1 MSLVALTAIVG
12 FALCNA
18 TSNTARA
25 ESEIVHPEIETSQP
39 ILFGGDDATC
49 WPKGQVEVW
58 VLRGRC
64 YIQQGST
71 ATEAQEAVLWVR
83 RGDDAEKRPTTVI
96 AYLEGDVRIVD
107 GRQASGYEMRDRS
120 WLGDFTSTAPLQI
133 RTPQPKSA
141 PDVLPQVFV
150 NAQARRDLLQQ
161 PIMQVQHTTPAS
173 PYAAPVV
180 TGVPPVGAPRPVAA
194 APMAPVAAPSTS
206 TPPTALVA
214 QVPAYSS
221 QPGAIAPAPTTTPSY
236 TVQPGFP
243 ITPSPAPSPSF
254 TLPSGTLPSVA
265 QPNIVGPGGPNAFAV
280 EAAPPGRRL
289 RAFSRSSVKVQ
300 VKWIPNPNNPQEWV
314 GVISPGVNLIIDGLP
329 GLGAGQL
336 DISTDRMVVW
346 TSGTEE
352 PDLSGSRSQ
361 GLERPLQL
369 YLEGN
374 VVFREG
380 DRTIF
385 ADRMYYDVN
394 NRVGTI
400 LNAEVLAPQ
409 VNRRDPSMLG
419 GVARLKADVIRQL
432 GENRFIA
439 NNVTVTTSRMSNPR
453 YRLQTSELSFN
464 DDQRPVFDPAT
475 GLPVIDPATGEQ
487 VVEHDRLAT
496 SKNNTVFIGPVP
508 VFYWPRFSSDLNSSN
523 FYIRNVRYSTD
534 RIFGNVIKTD
544 FDMFQILGLKNK
556 PKGHD
561 WILSLDYLS
570 DRGPAAGTTYTY
582 AGDNFLGLA
591 PGRYQGLF
599 DAYAIND
606 TGFDNLGSDRSH
618 LQPEHEFR
626 HRILQRHRQQL
637 PDGFQLTGEL
647 GWISDRNFL
656 EQYYELEWDTFKD
669 QNTGLELKRIVDNQS
684 YSLSA
689 DVRLNMFFTETNQLP
704 RFDHYLLGQNLAGNA
719 LTYYEHSSAE
729 YAQLRVTSFPRD
741 PQDLAHFQLLPWEVT
756 SSGERLI
763 TAHEIDLPFTLGPGR
778 VVPYVSGQAG
788 HWGQVIDG
796 NDQQRLYGQT
806 GVRASLP
813 FWSVNPD
820 IKSELFNINGIAHK
834 VVFDVDA
841 SVAGANRSLNE
852 FPLYDNL
859 DDNAQ
864 ELFRRR
870 FADNTFGG
878 TTPIRFDERYYAL
891 RSGMA
896 SNVTGA
902 SAEIADDLAAVRMG
916 LRQRWQTKRGP
927 ANKQRII
934 DYITLD
940 TEAVYF
946 PRADRDNF
954 GQHFGLAKYDF
965 KWFIGDRLAL
975 LSDGGFDFFDQGQQT
990 VSAGIMLTRPTNG
1003 NLYLGYRSLNG
1014 PFQAQLAILSAS
1026 YRLSPKWLGNAAFSY
1041 NFTQNG
1047 QVGNSFSLLR
1057 VGESFLVG
1065 FNFSYD
1071 AYKNNVTGMFVI
1083 EPRFLAGLSRTAMQ
1097 GASLPPVG
1105 AYGLE

>member
-1 MSLVALTAIVG
+1 
-12 FALCNA
+12 
-18 TSNTARA
+18 
-25 ESEIVHPEIETSQP
+25 
-39 ILFGGDDATC
+39 
-49 WPKGQVEVW
+49 
-58 VLRGRC
+58 
-64 YIQQGST
+64 
-71 ATEAQEAVLWVR
+71 
-83 RGDDAEKRPTTVI
+83 
-96 AYLEGDVRIVD
+96 
-107 GRQASGYEMRDRS
+107 
-120 WLGDFTSTAPLQI
+120 
-133 RTPQPKSA
+133 
-141 PDVLPQVFV
+141 
-150 NAQARRDLLQQ
+150 
-161 PIMQVQHTTPAS
+161 
-173 PYAAPVV
+173 
-180 TGVPPVGAPRPVAA
+180 
-194 APMAPVAAPSTS
+194 
-206 TPPTALVA
+206 
-214 QVPAYSS
+214 
-221 QPGAIAPAPTTTPSY
+221 
-236 TVQPGFP
+236 
-243 ITPSPAPSPSF
+243 
-254 TLPSGTLPSVA
+254 
-265 QPNIVGPGGPNAFAV
+265 
-280 EAAPPGRRL
+280 
-289 RAFSRSSVKVQ
+289 
-300 VKWIPNPNNPQEWV
+300 
-314 GVISPGVNLIIDGLP
+314 
-329 GLGAGQL
+329 
-336 DISTDRMVVW
+336 MVVW
-346 TSGTEE
+346 TSGTDE

-361 GLERPLQL
+361 GLDRPLQL

-409 VNRRDPSMLG
+409 VNPRDPSMLG

-432 GENRFIA
+432 GENRFVA

-453 YRLQTSELSFN
+453 YRLQTSELTFN

-496 SKNNTVFIGPVP
+496 STNNSVFIGPVP

-523 FYIRNVRYSTD
+523 FYIRNVRFSSD
-534 RIFGNVIKTD
+534 RIFGTVINTD
-544 FDMFQILGLKNK
+544 WDMFQLLGWKNK

-561 WILSLDYLS
+561 WIFSADYLS

-599 DAYAIND
+599 DVWAVND

-626 HRILQRHRQQL
+626 HRILQRHRPQL
-637 PDGFQLTGEL
+637 PDGFQLTAEL
-647 GWISDRNFL
+647 GWIGDRNFL
-656 EQYYELEWDTFKD
+656 EQYYEMEWDTFKD
-669 QNTGLELKRIVDNQS
+669 QNTGVELKRIVDNRS

-689 DVRLNMFFTETNQLP
+689 DFRLNMFFTETNQLP

-729 YAQLRVTSFPRD
+729 YAQLRIASYPRD
-741 PQDLAHFQLLPWEVT
+741 PQDLAKFQLMPWEVT
-756 SSGERLI
+756 SSGERLV
-763 TAHEIDLPFTLGPGR
+763 TSHEIDLPFTLGPGR
-778 VVPYVSGQAG
+778 VVPYVLGQAG
-788 HWGQVIDG
+788 HWGEVIDG
-796 NDQQRLYGQT
+796 DDQQRLYGQA
-806 GVRASLP
+806 GIRASLP

-820 IKSELFNINGIAHK
+820 IKSELLNVDGIAHK
-834 VVFDVDA
+834 VVLDVDA
-841 SVAGANRSLNE
+841 SVAGANRELNE
-852 FPLYDNL
+852 FPLYDNI

-864 ELFRRR
+864 EAFRRR

-891 RSGMA
+891 RSGLA
-896 SNVTGA
+896 SNVSSA

-954 GQHFGLAKYDF
+954 GEHFGLAKYDF
-965 KWFIGDRLAL
+965 KWFIGDRLAF
-975 LSDGGFDFFDQGQQT
+975 LSDGGFDFFDQGQST

-1014 PFQAQLAILSAS
+1014 PFQGQLAIMSAS

-1041 NFTQNG
+1041 NFTQGG

-1065 FNFSYD
+1065 LNFSYD
-1071 AYKNNVTGMFVI
+1071 AYKDNVTGMFVI
-1083 EPRFLAGLSRTAMQ
+1083 EPRFLAGLSRAGMQ
-1097 GASLPPVG
+1097 GATLPPVG